1 MTGKKVSLF
10 KAKFKQ
16 LFIMTMK
23 PRMKKINYH
32 IYSFFNYLC
41 KETFSFSNANL
52 ETYLNTISF
61 PKLTKENSETLDGGT
76 TEKELLIALES
87 MENNKSGKEFY
98 ITFWNEVKMP
108 LLLAIEKAYLV
119 KQLSAS

>member
-87 MENNKSGKEFY
+87 MENNKSGKEFC
-98 ITFWNEVKMP
+98 ITFWDEVKMP
-108 LLLAIEKAYLV
+108 LLLAIEKTYLV

>member
-52 ETYLNTISF
+52 ETYVNTISF

>member
-1 MTGKKVSLF
+1 
-10 KAKFKQ
+10 
-16 LFIMTMK
+16 MK

-87 MENNKSGKEFY
+87 MENNKSRKEFY

-119 KQLSAS
+119 KQLSASKK

>member
-52 ETYLNTISF
+52 ETYLNAISF